1 MRWRRHSGRDNRY
14 DDDDY
19 NDYNDYN
26 DHDNNKFR
34 VVHKGLPD
42 NGGSV

>member
-14 DDDDY
+14 DDH
-19 NDYNDYN
+19 NDYN
-26 DHDNNKFR
+26 DHDNNKFD

-42 NGGSV
+42 NGGPV